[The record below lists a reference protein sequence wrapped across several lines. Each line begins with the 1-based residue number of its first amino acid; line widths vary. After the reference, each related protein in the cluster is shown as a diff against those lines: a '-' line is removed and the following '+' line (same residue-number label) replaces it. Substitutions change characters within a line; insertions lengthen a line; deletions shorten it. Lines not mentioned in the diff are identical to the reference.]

1 MSHLEQRGVGA
12 VCHYP
17 VPIHLQH
24 AYADLGLGPG
34 AFPVAE
40 AAAARVVSLPI
51 FPQLTD
57 VEVAYVAESVD
68 AFGG

>member
-1 MSHLEQRGVGA
+1 MSHLERCDVGT
-12 VCHYP
+12 VSHYP
-17 VPIHLQH
+17 VPIHLQP

-57 VEVAYVAESVD
+57 DEVAYVAESVD
-68 AFGG
+68 SFGG